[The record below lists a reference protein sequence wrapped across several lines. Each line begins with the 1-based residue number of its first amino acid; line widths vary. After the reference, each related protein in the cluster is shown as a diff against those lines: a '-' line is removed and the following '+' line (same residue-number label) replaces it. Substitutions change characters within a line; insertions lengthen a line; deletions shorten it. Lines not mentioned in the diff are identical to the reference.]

1 MIIHEPML
9 DKQLTSSAVLER
21 ICIRPPYFALSD
33 IILQE
38 AGLGATAQAET
49 STGYEVA
56 PMSAA
61 EFGRHASIAGSCCAA
76 GAQADSRR
84 RYYLAQQAEVSFYAH
99 EAPFGTRIRFRSRLL
114 ERDKRRARTWIE
126 ADIDGR
132 LVGTCDVVFTILTSE
147 TFQRLFGWRRQETF
161 NTPNPYTR
169 LLDGQLTRGANRIS
183 MVIPR
188 LPASACAGH
197 FDDFPALPVATL
209 TGYMGDLAGRI
220 LTDSPVPYR
229 VVRASLEAR
238 DLSWAGERV
247 EFNVERVQVEGARH
261 AFNCMV
267 SSEERNIATMML
279 VLEAMV

>member
-1 MIIHEPML
+1 MIIHESMV
-9 DKQLTSSAVLER
+9 DKQLTRSALLER
-21 ICIRPPYFALSD
+21 ICVRPPYFALSG
-33 IILQE
+33 ITIQE
-38 AGLGATAQAET
+38 AGVKATAQAET
-49 STGYEVA
+49 SSGYEVA

-76 GAQADSRR
+76 VAQADSRR
-84 RYYLAQQAEVSFYAH
+84 RYYLAQQAEVGFYAH
-99 EAPFGTRIRFRSRLL
+99 EAPFGTRVGFRARLL
-114 ERDKRRARTWIE
+114 ERDKRRARAWIE

-161 NTPNPYTR
+161 NAPNPYTR

-209 TGYMGDLAGRI
+209 TSYLGDLAGGI
-220 LTDSPVPYR
+220 LTGSPVPYR
-229 VVRASLEAR
+229 VVRASLEAK

-261 AFNCMV
+261 AFNCLV
-267 SSEERNIATMML
+267 SSEGRNITTMTL
-279 VLEAMV
+279 VLEVMV